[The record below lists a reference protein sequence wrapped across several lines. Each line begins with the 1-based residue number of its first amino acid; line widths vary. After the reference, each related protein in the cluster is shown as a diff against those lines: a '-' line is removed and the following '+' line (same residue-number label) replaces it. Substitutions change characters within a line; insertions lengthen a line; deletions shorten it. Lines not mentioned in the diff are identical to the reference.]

1 MEDHQ
6 LECSIRK
13 MGKEFMRAREFVIEE
28 VGGDYIYH
36 SVATPN
42 QIWNILQKGEIE
54 PNLSETDE
62 EGGWEIPVISASR
75 SQYYRFPYGKG
86 SVQLVLDRSA
96 LRRAGYKVFP
106 FSYMQFYGNSDGTK
120 PTSSNPMY
128 KQETEERIF
137 HPRGIGIPI
146 KSPLVVGI
154 QFRKE
159 LIEKIPKKLLDLIA
173 EKGLTVS
180 SMKHDPTN
188 NKSFSKTLSK
198 PPKQKKFY
206 YNPEDIQIVADYDD
220 PSKYSIWVTSYRDP
234 IMYDKGYHLSKDNA
248 IKFYQVLTGLP
259 PKEIQTAIYMR
270 PHMRL
275 PGVYHDEHGN
285 PKSKD
290 ELHVPPMITKE

>member
-1 MEDHQ
+1 VGE
-6 LECSIRK
+6 EFVRA
-13 MGKEFMRAREFVIEE
+13 KEFITED

-36 SVATPN
+36 SVTTPN
-42 QIWNILQKGEIE
+42 QIWNILEKGEIE

-62 EGGWEIPVISASR
+62 DGGWEIPVISASR
-75 SQYYRFPYGKG
+75 SQYYRFPYGAG

-106 FSYMQFYGNSDGTK
+106 FSYMQFYGNPDGTT

-137 HPRGIGIPI
+137 HPKGIGIPV
-146 KSPLVVGI
+146 KSPFVVGI

-159 LIEKIPKKLLDLIA
+159 LMEKIPKKLLDLIA

-180 SMKHDPTN
+180 SMRHDPTN
-188 NKSFSKTLSK
+188 KKRFLKTLTK

-206 YNPEDIQIVADYDD
+206 FKPEDIQIVRDYDD
-220 PSKYSIWVTSYRDP
+220 PTKYSLWTSSTNYSDP
-234 IMYDKGYHLSKDNA
+234 GMLDKGWHLSKDRA
-248 IKFYQVLTGLP
+248 VKLYHEITGGIAP
-259 PKEIQTAIYMR
+259 EIQTAIYKR

-275 PGVYHDEHGN
+275 PGAYHDEHGN
-285 PKSKD
+285 PKLKD
-290 ELHVPPMITKE
+290 EPYVPPMITKE

>member
-1 MEDHQ
+1 M
-6 LECSIRK
+6 RA
-13 MGKEFMRAREFVIEE
+13 KEFIIEE

-42 QIWNILQKGEIE
+42 QIWNILEKGEIE

-62 EGGWEIPVISASR
+62 DGGWEIPVISASR
-75 SQYYRFPYGKG
+75 SQYYRFPYGSG
-86 SVQLVLDRSA
+86 SVQLVLDRSE
-96 LRRAGYKVFP
+96 LKRAGYKVFP
-106 FSYMQFYGNSDGTK
+106 FSYMQFYGNPDGTN
-120 PTSSNPMY
+120 PTSSNAMY

-159 LIEKIPKKLLDLIA
+159 LIDKIPKKLLDLLA

-180 SMKHDPTN
+180 SMKHDSTN
-188 NKSFSKTLSK
+188 NKSFLKTLSK
-198 PPKQKKFY
+198 PSKQKKFN

-220 PSKYSIWVTSYRDP
+220 PTKYTIWVTSQPYRDP
-234 IMYDKGYHLSKDNA
+234 GMYEKGRHLSKDKA
-248 IKFYQVLTGLP
+248 IKFYQDLTGVP
-259 PKEIQTAIYMR
+259 PKEIQTTIYMR

-275 PGVYHDEHGN
+275 PGAYHDEHGN
-285 PKSKD
+285 PKLEYKP
-290 ELHVPPMITKE
+290 HIPPMITKE

>member
-1 MEDHQ
+1 M
-6 LECSIRK
+6 RA
-13 MGKEFMRAREFVIEE
+13 KEFIIEE

-36 SVATPN
+36 SVSTPN

-54 PNLSETDE
+54 PNLSVTDE
-62 EGGWEIPVISASR
+62 DGGWEIPVISASR
-75 SQYYRFPYGKG
+75 SQYYRYPYGTG
-86 SVQLVLDRSA
+86 GVQLVLDRSA

-106 FSYMQFYGNSDGTK
+106 FSYMQFYGNPDGTK
-120 PTSSNPMY
+120 PTSSNAMY

-146 KSPLVVGI
+146 KSPFVVGI

-173 EKGLTVS
+173 EKELTVS

-188 NKSFSKTLSK
+188 NKKFLKTLSK

-220 PSKYSIWVTSYRDP
+220 PSKYTLWVTINRDP
-234 IMYDKGYHLSKDNA
+234 GMYEKGWHLSKDKA
-248 IKFYQVLTGLP
+248 IKFYQELTGAQAV
-259 PKEIQTAIYMR
+259 EIQTAIYMR

-275 PGVYHDEHGN
+275 PGNYHDEHGN
-285 PKSKD
+285 PKLGS
-290 ELHVPPMITKE
+290 EPYIPPMITKE